1 MSEKIK
7 NIFSNKDK
15 KIENLIFLLILLII
29 TLIAMNSI
37 LTEEKH
43 EETEN
48 TTLVGAE
55 LASAEDVSSSL
66 EKRIETILSKIAGVG
81 KVSVLLTYAEDS
93 LEGTV
98 VVSEGAG
105 DAQVKSSIV
114 NAVEAVTGIGK
125 HKIQVY
131 PMKD

>member
-1 MSEKIK
+1 MFEKIK
-7 NIFSNKDK
+7 NIFNNKDK

-98 VVSEGAG
+98 VVSEGANK
-105 DAQVKSSIV
+105 AEIKSNIV
-114 NAVEAVTGIGK
+114 SAVEAVTGLGK